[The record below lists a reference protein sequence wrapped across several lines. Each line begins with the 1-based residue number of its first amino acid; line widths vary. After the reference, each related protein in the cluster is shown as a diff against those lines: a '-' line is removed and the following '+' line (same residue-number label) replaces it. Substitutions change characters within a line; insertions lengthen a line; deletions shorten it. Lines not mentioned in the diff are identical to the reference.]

1 MTRRLLIAVL
11 AVAALLA
18 GAAGASAHPL
28 GNFTVNTYLRVD
40 ASGGELYLR
49 QVVDMAEIPAFR
61 ERAAVDDAGGL
72 VPYAAR
78 RAAERASQIRLTV
91 NGRPRMVAP
100 ISQTAGWRPGAG
112 GLQVL
117 RYAAWYR
124 VGGAGEVSGG
134 GHQVAVDVPTFR
146 DRIGWHELVVRA
158 SSGAAVAGST
168 APAEDQADEL
178 RAYPRGLLSH
188 PLDVTAA
195 RFGWTPG
202 SGAGAVGPQTAD
214 PDSRVA
220 ETARGGLDGL
230 LDKSLSPGVIIGA
243 LLLAMGWGALHS
255 LSPGHGKTMVAAYL
269 VGSRGTARHALL
281 LGLFVTVTHTVGVIA
296 LGLVT
301 LFASRYILPEDLF
314 PWINLVAALL
324 VVGVGVWVGWGR
336 LTAMRRRWAL
346 ERAHRAAIR
355 TPAPVRVGPGRVLA
369 VAGVRGPATRLAP
382 AAAGGHG
389 HHHPHGHDHGHGHH
403 HQHGPGGHTH
413 EPPEVLSMRS
423 LLAVGA
429 SAGIIPCPSAL
440 VLLLGAIAL
449 DRVGYGLVLV
459 VAFSLGLAGLLSAIG
474 LLVLYARRWVERLPL
489 DGRVAAAVP
498 SLSAAVIVAIGLVLT
513 FRAVPGVL

>member
-1 MTRRLLIAVL
+1 MRRLLMLVL
-11 AVAALLA
+11 AAAAL
-18 GAAGASAHPL
+18 AAAATQASAHPL
-28 GNFTVNTYLRVD
+28 GNFTVNTYLRVE

-61 ERAAVDDAGGL
+61 ERAAVDGAGGL
-72 VPYAAR
+72 DAYAR
-78 RAAERASQIRLTV
+78 ERAAERARGIALTV
-91 NGRPRMVAP
+91 DGRRAVVSPV
-100 ISQTAGWRPGAG
+100 SQTAGWRPGEG

-124 VGGAGEVSGG
+124 AEVPASGG
-134 GHQVAVDVPTFR
+134 TGERSVTVDVPGYA
-146 DRIGWHELVVRA
+146 DRVGWHELVVRA
-158 SSGAAVAGST
+158 SSGAAVAGAT
-168 APAEDQADEL
+168 APADDLSDEL
-178 RAYPRGLLSH
+178 RSYPGGLLQS
-188 PLDVTAA
+188 PPQITSA

-202 SGAGAVGPQTAD
+202 EGEGAVGPLTTD
-214 PDSRVA
+214 PESAVTEA
-220 ETARGGLDGL
+220 SPGGLDGL
-230 LDKSLSPGVIIGA
+230 LDDDLSFGVVVGA

-281 LGLFVTVTHTVGVIA
+281 LGLFVTVTHTIGVIA

-314 PWINLVAALL
+314 PWINLVAALM
-324 VVGVGVWVGWGR
+324 VVAVGVWVGWSR
-336 LTAMRRRWAL
+336 LTTMRRRLAHD
-346 ERAHRAAIR
+346 RAHRAATVAR
-355 TPAPVRVGPGRVLA
+355 TAAPRVGPGRVLA
-369 VAGVRGPATRLAP
+369 VAGMRSPVTRLQAP
-382 AAAGGHG
+382 VHAHAHG
-389 HHHPHGHDHGHGHH
+389 HSHGHGHH
-403 HQHGPGGHTH
+403 HHHHGPGGHTH
-413 EPPEVLSMRS
+413 APPEDLSMRS

-474 LLVLYARRWVERLPL
+474 LLILYARRFVERIPL
-489 DGRVAAAVP
+489 DGRLAAAVP
-498 SLSAAVIVAIGLVLT
+498 TLSALVIVALGLVLT
-513 FRAVPGVL
+513 VRAVPGIL